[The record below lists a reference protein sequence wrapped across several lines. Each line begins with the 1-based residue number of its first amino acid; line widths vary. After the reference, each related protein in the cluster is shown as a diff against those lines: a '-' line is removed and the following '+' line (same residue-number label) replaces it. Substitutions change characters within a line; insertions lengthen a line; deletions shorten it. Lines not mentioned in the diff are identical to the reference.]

1 MAPMTCGRYE
11 DEIIP
16 VVDNKTKQRVAAKKI
31 KIITFDNSKGSELL
45 LKSRSQTLMIQQ
57 QH

>member
-1 MAPMTCGRYE
+1 MTCGRYE